1 MEYRGLMSIG
11 SWQFLSLELRS
22 DVLIRSIVFILILKL
37 RNYIDKKVKD
47 KKIKIKL
54 NLSLFYWRVKIRL

>member
-1 MEYRGLMSIG
+1 MSIG

-37 RNYIDKKVKD
+37 KNYMDKKVKD

-54 NLSLFYWRVKIRL
+54 NLSLFY

>member
-37 RNYIDKKVKD
+37 KNYMDKKVKD

-54 NLSLFYWRVKIRL
+54 NLSLFY